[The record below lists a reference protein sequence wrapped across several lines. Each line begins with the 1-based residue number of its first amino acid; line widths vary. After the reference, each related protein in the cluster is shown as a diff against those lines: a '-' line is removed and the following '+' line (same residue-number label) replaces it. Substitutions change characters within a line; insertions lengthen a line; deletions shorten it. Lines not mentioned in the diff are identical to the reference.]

1 MSAIDELFQK
11 LRRENKRAFMPFV
24 TAGDPDLGF
33 TAEVLQQLDAAGCHL
48 VELGIPYSDPIADGP
63 TIQASYTPALNGG
76 TKLDAIFETVSGVS
90 GDLSMPVVTMVSYAI
105 VFRMG
110 IETYLDRAIA
120 AGVSGLIVPDMPV
133 DESAE
138 LAAKCAAKRAARQLQ
153 LRVAGWRR
161 ADGGRSF
168 RICRFGLSGRRARA
182 QSLEEVRTSRVPK
195 LS

>member
-11 LRRENKRAFMPFV
+11 LRSENKRAFMPFV

-33 TAEVLQQLDAAGCHL
+33 TAEVLKQLDAAGCHL

-63 TIQASYTPALNGG
+63 TIQASYTRALNAG

-90 GDLSMPVVTMVSYAI
+90 GDLKMPIVTMVSYAI
-105 VFRMG
+105 VFRLG
-110 IETYLDRAIA
+110 VEAYLERAVA

-138 LAAKCAAKRAARQLQ
+138 LAAQCAACL
-153 LRVAGWRR
+153 LY
-161 ADGGRSF
+161 
-168 RICRFGLSGRRARA
+168 
-182 QSLEEVRTSRVPK
+182 TSPSPRDQRGSRMP
-195 LS
+195 SSA